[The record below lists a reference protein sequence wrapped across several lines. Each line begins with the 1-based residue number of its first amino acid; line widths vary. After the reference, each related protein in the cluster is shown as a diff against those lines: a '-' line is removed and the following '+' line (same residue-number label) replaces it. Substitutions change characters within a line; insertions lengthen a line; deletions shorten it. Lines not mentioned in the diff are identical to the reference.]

1 MDKTNKENALATV
14 SNSGVLFDLDILN
27 NRGEA
32 LQLFTDLLKGRKQ
45 GITTP
50 YEALMVYTRCREL
63 QLPFASSIDHMAI
76 IGGKIC
82 ADIHIK
88 TALALRAGR
97 NLWWEKIKDYEPQY
111 KYTDGTNEWIS
122 PHKPNKF
129 IEVESLEDPVIK
141 NFQYVWDEASVEA
154 ARKAGKTPF
163 YNSAGVHNAP
173 WDYVTEYKFYRVRED
188 KDGVNRTLTAIGR
201 FSVLE
206 GHIAKLG
213 YSKDGSGRDPISNWG
228 KYERR
233 MVDVRAW
240 DNGFKEI
247 AADISMGMPEIGEMA
262 EVAGISYKFDPKE
275 GNASVEFDYDE
286 NAGLT
291 ENAEATVIDDP
302 IDAPIED
309 EDEVVDDPNQ

>member
-27 NRGEA
+27 DRGRA
-32 LQLFTDLLKGRKQ
+32 LQLFADLLKGRRQ
-45 GITTP
+45 GVTTP
-50 YEALMVYTRCREL
+50 NEALLVYARCREL

-76 IGGKIC
+76 IQGKIC

-88 TALALRAGR
+88 SALALRAGR
-97 NLWWEKIKDYEPQY
+97 TLWWEKIKDYEPQY

-129 IEVESLEDPVIK
+129 IEIESQDDPVLK
-141 NFQYVWDEASVEA
+141 NFMYVWDEASVEA
-154 ARKAGKTPF
+154 AKKANKTPF
-163 YNSAGVHNAP
+163 YNKAGVHNAP
-173 WDYVTEYKFYRVRED
+173 WDYVTEYKFYRTR
-188 KDGVNRTLTAIGR
+188 KDAEGTPRTLTAFGR
-201 FSVLE
+201 FSVVE
-206 GHIAKLG
+206 GHVAKLG
-213 YSKDGSGRDPISNWG
+213 YAKDGSGRDPLSNWG

-262 EVAGISYKFDPKE
+262 EVAGLSYHFDPENGNSSVGFEFNPDFQTEE
-275 GNASVEFDYDE
+275 GGVSY
-286 NAGLT
+286 
-291 ENAEATVIDDP
+291 IDDP
-302 IDAPIED
+302 IYDPIDD
-309 EDEVVDDPNQ
+309 EYEVIDNPEQ